1 MPTQLACAVSLIGLS
16 HEDMQVNVTIGVQKP
31 EAVDKTQV
39 ASELP
44 RGTAVVKVVKGG
56 LNVHD
61 KDNDTLS
68 VIATAAVEACLD
80 IKPEEWELSQ

>member
-1 MPTQLACAVSLIGLS
+1 M
-16 HEDMQVNVTIGVQKP
+16 TIGVQHP

-44 RGTAVVKVVKGG
+44 RGTAVVTVVKGG